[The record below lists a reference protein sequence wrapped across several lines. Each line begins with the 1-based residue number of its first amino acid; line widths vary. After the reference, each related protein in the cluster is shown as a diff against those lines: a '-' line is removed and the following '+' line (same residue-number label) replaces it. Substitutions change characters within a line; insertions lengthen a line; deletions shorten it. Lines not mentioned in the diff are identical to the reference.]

1 MCIRRSGTFRAQEPV
16 VQACAAAVVSGGR
29 FAALQN
35 LIVQPFSWTMRGT
48 DSCNEETKKEIG
60 VGLVSRERQLA
71 RLRERMVADGGV
83 VLVSRLKQ
91 EAAHVPCRRCAD
103 RVVTP

>member
-1 MCIRRSGTFRAQEPV
+1 M
-16 VQACAAAVVSGGR
+16 SGGR

-35 LIVQPFSWTMRGT
+35 LIVQPFSWSMRGS
-48 DSCNEETKKEIG
+48 DSCKEEAKNVS

-91 EAAHVPCRRCAD
+91 EAVHMPCRRCAD